1 MDGYYLI
8 SSKNK
13 ELMKNFFFLLFAAL
27 LFTACPPI
35 EEKEVIVIGGGLAG
49 SATAW
54 QLAKAGKKVL
64 LIEKQDSIYTSGSS
78 KGKARI
84 ARSSNR
90 GDDIWS
96 YLHNRSVQEVQ
107 SLIKFLNSADGE
119 TTYQM
124 SDIYT
129 TSPVTYVGRTKIY
142 DKLYASLIR
151 QKVDYK
157 MATSPTEGAEL
168 FGVSLPDSVLIQREY
183 NAHSGTINPERLIQY
198 LHKAIRLKGGSIG
211 YNWKVK
217 DINKKEDLYLLEI
230 EDTKRKSTFQLVTPK
245 IASAAGPFTG
255 QLLDNIAPFFK
266 KLIQPQRV
274 FLAFY
279 KIKKE
284 VFEQLTSAQRQQLFD
299 GFPVIN
305 SSKGTRDGSFFA
317 MIEELDNQGQPIFK
331 IGGHFQRSSINNLE
345 KIWQQKLDEKEKKW
359 SRDNMSRYF
368 QLLNL
373 PIEEDAIEL
382 VAEYSCVYSLT
393 ATEVPYVTYIP
404 LENQQP
410 NPNFIVLGGMSGVGA
425 KGAMSYG
432 LIGANL
438 LLQKSEESPMYQQVS
453 KRLGFE
459 RLQEDIANLQ

>member
-1 MDGYYLI
+1 
-8 SSKNK
+8 
-13 ELMKNFFFLLFAAL
+13 MKNFFLLLLAAI
-27 LFTACPPI
+27 LFTACPPT
-35 EEKEVIVIGGGLAG
+35 EEKEVIIIGGGLAG

-54 QLAKAGKKVL
+54 QLAKAGKKVV

-96 YLHNRSVQEVQ
+96 YLHNRSVKEVEA
-107 SLIKFLNSADGE
+107 LIQYLNSADEE
-119 TTYQM
+119 TTYKM

-157 MATSPTEGAEL
+157 MATTPMKGKEL

-183 NAHSGTINPERLIQY
+183 NLHSGTINPERLIQY
-198 LHKAIRLKGGSIG
+198 LHKAIQLKGGTIG
-211 YNWKVK
+211 YNWEVQ
-217 DINKKEDLYLLEI
+217 DISKQEDRYLLNI
-230 EDTKRKSTFQLVTPK
+230 ADTKNNKTFNLVSPK
-245 IASAAGPFTG
+245 IVSAAGPFTG
-255 QLLDNIAPFFK
+255 QLLHKIAPVFK

-279 KIKKE
+279 KVKKE
-284 VFEQLTSAQRQQLFD
+284 IFEQLSSAERQQLFD
-299 GFPVIN
+299 AFPVIN
-305 SSKGTRDGSFFA
+305 SSKGTRNGSFFA

-331 IGGHFQRSSINNLE
+331 IGGHFQRSTIKNLDQ
-345 KIWQQKLDEKEKKW
+345 IWQQKLDEKEKKW
-359 SRDNMSRYF
+359 SLDNMSRYF

-373 PIEEDAIEL
+373 PIAEEAIEL
-382 VAEYSCVYSLT
+382 VEEYSCVYSLT
-393 ATEVPYVTYIP
+393 TTEVPYVTNIP

-432 LIGANL
+432 LIGSNL
-438 LLQKSEESPMYQQVS
+438 LLQKTDDSPMYQQVCE
-453 KRLGFE
+453 RLGFQ
-459 RLQEDIANLQ
+459 RLQEDIVSLGL